1 MLYILTE
8 LVFVIGQI
16 LIKKKAFVTSCAC
29 SAPTSV
35 TSSYGADVDAMQ
47 IIVRVLCD
55 LAYAPSLIS
64 SAP

>member
-8 LVFVIGQI
+8 LVFVIWSNVNE
-16 LIKKKAFVTSCAC
+16 KAFVTSCAC

-64 SAP
+64 SDP